1 MSRMMAKSEPEEEF
15 YVPHREQGPLLGEE
29 NVYTDGVYN
38 HDIRSRKDTAYAV
51 LYVFYMLTALAGGF
65 VGYLNANINF
75 LEISTPEYLQD
86 ARHCSPGR
94 SLLAEDNSPDSS
106 FLSSSHYWKSLVVYL
121 VVSLAV
127 SLVLGYV
134 MLRLL
139 VERAQTLVKAAFVVN
154 SVLLFSTAVAL
165 VNTAPMASAVY
176 LLVSGLS
183 LLVYWMW
190 SERLQLVARLFA
202 VSAAGL
208 KSNPHLVTLVLGLK
222 MLLLVATVPLLVAM
236 GSAYQNGQVVQYG
249 AQKGDA
255 CFADDTVT
263 KVPCCAWQPD
273 GWVTPFLV
281 FAGVGGLWTTKLAFE
296 IRVFTISGAVAQWY
310 FSPVGSSTRGTTL
323 KAARHALTSS
333 FGTLCLGSL
342 VLTAVEVARSISERA
357 RRQRGNIV
365 MCLVACV
372 LECVYQFI
380 EFISKFATIMAAITG
395 MSFCDSAHE
404 VTDLLKRNFLSS
416 YAVWWMPGFV
426 LNSLIFSAS
435 LAWASLAGLTYYVE
449 ASATH
454 DGLEQ
459 NRGGEAAL
467 VAGMALVVVAVVL
480 SFFGTIIIDIVSAVY
495 VCYAMDKDRNCVT
508 RPEVHEVFV
517 MLPQPPGAAVQNP
530 DGDYA
535 YAAPIPTAPNAPVS
549 QFQQSG
555 GMVRL

>member
-1 MSRMMAKSEPEEEF
+1 MAKSEPEEEF
-15 YVPHREQGPLLGEE
+15 YVPNREQGPLLGEE
-29 NVYTDGVYN
+29 NGYTDSVYN
-38 HDIRSRKDTAYAV
+38 HDESRARKDSAYAV

-65 VGYLNANINF
+65 VGFLNKNANF
-75 LEISTPEYLQD
+75 FQISTLEYLQD
-86 ARHCSPGR
+86 ANHCSPGR
-94 SLLAEDNSPDSS
+94 SLLAEDDSPDTS
-106 FLSSSHYWKSLVVYL
+106 FLSSSHYWKSVVVYL

-139 VERAQTLVKAAFVVN
+139 VERAQTLVNAAFVIN
-154 SVLLFSTAVAL
+154 FVLMVFTAFAL
-165 VNTAPMASAVY
+165 INTAPMASAVY
-176 LLVSGLS
+176 LLLSGLS
-183 LLVYWMW
+183 LLAYWMW
-190 SERLQLVARLFA
+190 RDQLQMVARLFA

-208 KSNPHLVTLVLGLK
+208 KSNPHLVTLVLGVK
-222 MLLLVATVPLLVAM
+222 TLLLVATVPLFAGM
-236 GSAYQNGQVVQYG
+236 ASAYQNGQVVQYG

-255 CFADDTVT
+255 CFADDNVT
-263 KVPCCAWQPD
+263 QVPCCAWQPD

-323 KAARHALTSS
+323 KAVRHALTSS

-342 VLTAVEVARSISERA
+342 VLTAVEAARSISERA
-357 RRQRGNIV
+357 RRQRDNIV

-380 EFISKFATIMAAITG
+380 EFISQFATIMAAITG
-395 MSFCDSAHE
+395 MSFCDSARE
-404 VTDLLKRNFLSS
+404 VTDLLKRNFLAS

-426 LNSLIFSAS
+426 LNSLIFTVS
-435 LAWASLAGLTYYVE
+435 LAWASLAGLTYYVQ

-467 VAGMALVVVAVVL
+467 VAGAALVVVLVVL
-480 SFFGTIIIDIVSAVY
+480 SFFGTIIIDIVSVVY
-495 VCYAMDKDRNCVT
+495 VCYALDKDRNCVT

-517 MLPQPPGAAVQNP
+517 MLPQPAGAAVQNP

-535 YAAPIPTAPNAPVS
+535 YAAPIPTAPNAPIS
-549 QFQQSG
+549 QSQQSG
-555 GMVRL
+555 GLVRF